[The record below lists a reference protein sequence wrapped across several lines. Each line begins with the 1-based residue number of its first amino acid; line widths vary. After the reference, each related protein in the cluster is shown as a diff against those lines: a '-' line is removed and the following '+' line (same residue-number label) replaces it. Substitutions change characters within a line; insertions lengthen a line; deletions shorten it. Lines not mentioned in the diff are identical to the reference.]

1 VFSLIYNSFVKTILI
16 NQISASENRFKMRFI
31 QLLSF
36 VLLAAVS
43 FAQTPVPM
51 ASQPSLTYTENFAD
65 IANWTNGFAAGTGAN
80 RFGSVAVNATGVIP
94 SGTRITTA
102 TASFVT
108 GSAGGVQRGTDQA
121 APSTSIVLLSTGT
134 TNNSTSTAIDLFL
147 DFTGVDAGTIS
158 FDWATVFNSAGNR
171 NGSLKVYASNDGTSF
186 TDVTGAFVSDFTNNV
201 AASGSITNVALPAM
215 FNNSATARLRFYYH
229 NSVGGTSG
237 SRPKISIDN
246 LSVTAVPNTP
256 CVTPSA
262 QPTNLIFGTITST
275 GIDGSFTA
283 ASPAPNSYLVI
294 VSNNNSLTSLPLDGV
309 TYNLGDNVG
318 DGYVISNSN
327 AVSFSAT
334 GLSPSTTYYFY
345 IFSVNNVC
353 IGSVKYLTVNPLLG
367 NAATIAGLPACTT
380 PAAQPTALTFGTTTV
395 NTIPG
400 SFTAAATTDGYL
412 VLRSTAASL
421 TNNPV
426 NGTSYAAGNIIGN
439 AIVVQQNSAT
449 AFTATG
455 LSPITLYYFYIF
467 SYNNLGCSNG
477 PAYNITGPLSG
488 STATAD
494 LLPCTVPTTQPNN
507 ISFTA
512 SGNAIAGSFN
522 AGTGCDGYLVIRSL
536 NPTLSATPLNNTD
549 YNIGDALGG
558 GFVVSNN
565 AEKSFL
571 TTGLTPATTYYF
583 YVFAFNKLCSGGT
596 KYLTVNPLEGNTG
609 TTSDPANNYY
619 FGNLHAH
626 SDYSDGNQDNPGYT
640 PTDDYTYAMASQCM
654 DYLGIS
660 EHNHYTSNNN
670 PGNRLSTYGLGITQ
684 AVNFTTANP
693 SFIALYGMEWGVI
706 SNGGHVL
713 VYGDGMNNLWGWET
727 GSGGWGATNNYN
739 DFITKSDYTS
749 GTGLFQTVNNNSA
762 TNTFA
767 SLAHPNDNDY
777 GNLANTT
784 YNAAFDAAV
793 ALTAV
798 ESGPSTST
806 NTTYSN
812 PGSSMSYLWYYQKL
826 LARGYHVAPAID
838 HDNHNTTFGRT
849 TYSRSAVV
857 APALSKTQ
865 IISGFRNMH
874 VYATQDCDTKVDF
887 TLNTKIMGSSLVAAG
902 APVIAVNLTDVSTST
917 AGAVIKVMFGLPGSN
932 VNATEIYSATG
943 SSLQYVDNNLANL
956 ATGYYYIDITNGSSR
971 IVTAP
976 VWYTRA
982 DLGALPVTFSSF
994 TAQKQG
1000 KIVKLSWSTE
1010 QEINSSHFIIE
1021 RSADGR
1027 NWQSIA
1033 TMNAAG
1039 NSSNHLEYTAYDNLP
1054 LNGTSY
1060 YRIKQ
1065 VDKDG
1070 RLQVSVVRPVNFDKG
1085 YSITVAPNPAK
1096 DLIVVTMDRINNV
1109 ASTIQLFNTS
1119 GNLIYTEKTN
1129 LSKININTA
1138 AFARGLYF
1146 IKISNAGEVA
1156 TQKVL
1161 LQ

>member
-1 VFSLIYNSFVKTILI
+1 
-16 NQISASENRFKMRFI
+16 MRFV
-31 QLLSF
+31 QALTLL
-36 VLLAAVS
+36 LCACNA

-80 RFGSVAVNATGVIP
+80 RFGSVAVNATGAIP
-94 SGTRITTA
+94 SGTRITTP
-102 TASFVT
+102 TTSFVIGGT
-108 GSAGGVQRGTDQA
+108 GGVQRGTDQS
-121 APSTSIVLLSTGT
+121 APTNSIVLLSTGT
-134 TNNSTSTAIDLFL
+134 SDNTTSTAFDLYL
-147 DFTGVDAGTIS
+147 NFTGVDAGTLS
-158 FDWATVFNSAGNR
+158 FDWATVFNTTGNR
-171 NGSLKVYASNDGTSF
+171 NGSLKIYSSTDGITF
-186 TDVTGAFVSDFTNNV
+186 TDLTPASVTNFTNNV
-201 AASGSITNVALPAM
+201 AALGSITNVVLPIA

-229 NSVGGTSG
+229 NGTNAVAASG

-246 LSVTAVPNTP
+246 ISVTAVPNTP
-256 CVTPSA
+256 CATPTA
-262 QPTNLIFGTITST
+262 QPTNLIFGTITSSS
-275 GIDGSFTA
+275 IDGSFTA

-294 VSNNNSLTSLPLDGV
+294 VSNNNSLTSLPVDG
-309 TYNLGDNVG
+309 TIYNLGDNVG
-318 DGYVISNSN
+318 DGYVVANGS

-380 PAAQPTALTFGTTTV
+380 PAAQPTILNFGTATV

-400 SFTAAATTDGYL
+400 SFTAAAATDGYL

-426 NGTSYAAGNIIGN
+426 NGISYAAGNIIGN
-439 AIVVQQNSAT
+439 ATVVQQNNLT

-467 SYNNLGCSNG
+467 SYNNIGCSNG
-477 PAYNITGPLSG
+477 PVYNVTGPLSG
-488 STATAD
+488 SMSTANLAPCAIPTA
-494 LLPCTVPTTQPNN
+494 QPKN

-522 AGTGCDGYLVIRSL
+522 AGTGCDAYLVIRSL
-536 NPTLSATPLNNTD
+536 SPSLSATPVNNTD
-549 YNIGDALGG
+549 YNLGDAIGG
-558 GFVVSNN
+558 GFVISNN

-571 TTGLTPATTYYF
+571 TQNLAASTTYYF

-596 KYLTVNPLEGNTG
+596 KYLTTAPLEGNA
-609 TTSDPANNYY
+609 TTTNDPTNNYY

-640 PTDDYTYAMASQCM
+640 PADDYTYAMSSQCM

-660 EHNHYTSNNN
+660 EHNHYTANNS
-670 PGNRLSTYGLGITQ
+670 PGNKLSTYVLGVTQ
-684 AVNFTTANP
+684 ASSFTTTHP

-713 VYGDGMNNLWGWET
+713 VYGDGMNNLWGWES

-739 DFITKSDYTS
+739 DFIAKSDYTS
-749 GTGLFQTVNNNSA
+749 GAGLFQTVNNNSA

-777 GNLANTT
+777 GNLANIG
-784 YNAAFDAAV
+784 YSAAFDAAIS
-793 ALTAV
+793 ATAV
-798 ESGPSTST
+798 ESGPATSL

-826 LARGYHVAPAID
+826 LAKGYHIAPTID

-857 APALSKTQ
+857 APALSKTN

-902 APVIAVNLTDVSTST
+902 APIIAVNLTDVSTST

-943 SSLQYVDNNLANL
+943 SSLQYVDDNLANL
-956 ATGYYYIDITNGSSR
+956 ATGYYYIDVTNGSSR
-971 IVTAP
+971 MVTAP

-982 DLGALPVTFSSF
+982 DLGALPITFSSF
-994 TAQKQG
+994 TAQKQN

-1027 NWQSIA
+1027 NWQSLA
-1033 TMNAAG
+1033 SLNAAG

-1060 YRIKQ
+1060 YRINE

-1070 RLQVSVVRPVNFDKG
+1070 KLQVSVVRSVNFDKG
-1085 YSITVAPNPAK
+1085 YSITVAPNPAR
-1096 DLIVVTMDRINNV
+1096 DFVTVTLDKINNA
-1109 ASTIQLFNTS
+1109 ASTIQLFNAA
-1119 GNLIYTEKTN
+1119 GNIIFTEKTN

-1156 TQKVL
+1156 TQKLL